1 MAGNKGYAAVPKM
14 RDRDPEQR
22 GGRAAPPLPAG
33 DPFSLSALSES
44 WYQYLA
50 ALHRSTEGK
59 KNDLRPFL
67 AWALE
72 RDITHPEQVTRSKLE
87 SYQRWLYR
95 YRKTNG
101 KPLGISTQR
110 NRITTIKHLF
120 AWMGKQRL
128 IEANPAADLE
138 LPRPEHRLPV
148 EALSRSQIEAV
159 LSVPEISDAL
169 GLRDRAML
177 ELFYSTGIR
186 RSELARLELSDLN
199 PEKQV
204 LRVRKGKGRKDRV
217 VPVGNRSLHWVSR
230 YLDEVR
236 PLLTR
241 KPDEAALFL
250 TGYGD
255 AFNPEVIGR
264 KVSKFIRQADINR
277 KGGPHLLRHTCAT
290 HMLEGGADIRYIQQ
304 LLGHAKLETTAIYT
318 HVSIIELQA
327 VHARCHPA
335 ENKKPE

>member
-1 MAGNKGYAAVPKM
+1 MAGKKGYAAVPRM
-14 RDRDPEQR
+14 RERAAEKR
-22 GGRAAPPLPAG
+22 GGRAAPAPASG
-33 DPFSLSALSES
+33 DPFTLAALSRE
-44 WYQYLA
+44 WFRHLEV
-50 ALHRSTEGK
+50 LHRSTDGK
-59 KNDLRPFL
+59 KNDLAPFL
-67 AWALE
+67 SWATE

-95 YRKTNG
+95 YRKPNG

-120 AWMGKQRL
+120 AWIGKQRL

-138 LPRPEHRLPV
+138 LPRPEKRLPV
-148 EALSRSQIEAV
+148 EALSRSQMEAV
-159 LSVPEISDAL
+159 LSVPEISDPL
-169 GLRDRAML
+169 GLRDRAIL

-186 RSELARLELSDLN
+186 RAELARLELSDLN
-199 PEKQV
+199 HEKQIM
-204 LRVRKGKGRKDRV
+204 RVRGKGRKERM
-217 VPVGNRSLHWVSR
+217 VPVGDRALYWLGR

-236 PLLTR
+236 SLLTQ
-241 KPDEAALFL
+241 KPDEPALFL

-264 KVSKFIRQADINR
+264 KVSGFIRKADIGR
-277 KGGPHLLRHTCAT
+277 RGGPHLLRHTCAT
-290 HMLEGGADIRYIQQ
+290 HMHENGAGIRHVQQ

-318 HVSIIELQA
+318 HVNILELKA

-335 ENKKPE
+335 EKKKTE

>member
-1 MAGNKGYAAVPKM
+1 
-14 RDRDPEQR
+14 
-22 GGRAAPPLPAG
+22 
-33 DPFSLSALSES
+33 
-44 WYQYLA
+44 
-50 ALHRSTEGK
+50 
-59 KNDLRPFL
+59 
-67 AWALE
+67 
-72 RDITHPEQVTRSKLE
+72 
-87 SYQRWLYR
+87 
-95 YRKTNG
+95 
-101 KPLGISTQR
+101 LGISTQR

-128 IEANPAADLE
+128 VEANPAADLE

-159 LSVPEISDAL
+159 LSVPEIKDAL
-169 GLRDRAML
+169 GLRDRAIL

-186 RSELARLELSDLN
+186 RTELARLDLSALN
-199 PEKQV
+199 QEKQI
-204 LRVRKGKGRKDRV
+204 LWVRKGKGRKDRV
-217 VPVGNRSLHWVSR
+217 VPVGSRALYWVTR

-236 PLLTR
+236 PLLTQ
-241 KPDEAALFL
+241 KPDEPALFL

-264 KVSKFIRQADINR
+264 KISGFIQKADINR
-277 KGGPHLLRHTCAT
+277 QGGPHLLRHTCAT

-318 HVSIIELQA
+318 HVSIQELKA

-335 ENKKPE
+335 ESKPEKK

>member
-1 MAGNKGYAAVPKM
+1 MPGRKGYAAVPNM
-14 RDRDPEQR
+14 RERLPEQR
-22 GGRAAPPLPAG
+22 GGRAAPPPAAG
-33 DPFSLSALSES
+33 DPFTLSALSRE
-44 WYQYLA
+44 WFRHLE

-59 KNDLRPFL
+59 KNDLAPFL
-67 AWALE
+67 AWATE

-95 YRKTNG
+95 YRKPNG

-110 NRITTIKHLF
+110 NRITTLKHLF

-148 EALSRSQIEAV
+148 EALSRSQVETV
-159 LSVPEISDAL
+159 LGVPEIKDAL

-177 ELFYSTGIR
+177 ELFYSSGIR

-199 PEKQV
+199 PEKRV

-217 VPVGNRSLHWVSR
+217 APVGNRALYWVAR

-236 PLLTR
+236 PLLTQ
-241 KPDEAALFL
+241 KPDEPALFL

-255 AFNPEVIGR
+255 AFNPEVISR
-264 KVSKFIRQADINR
+264 KVSRYIRQADIGR

-318 HVSIIELQA
+318 HVSIQELQA

-335 ENKKPE
+335 EKKKAE